1 MRDTN
6 TTKHKRS
13 EKKFPRNKE
22 RLLEAASEKVQ
33 VTYRGRSIRI
43 TSDISTESLKA
54 RRPWIESSERIQMTT
69 QATIPSKTVIM
80 ERETICDRTGFKELM
95 STKSALQRILEG
107 TVQSKEIKY
116 TQEYRE

>member
-43 TSDISTESLKA
+43 TSDISMESLKA

-80 ERETICDRTGFKELM
+80 EGETICDRTGFKELM

-107 TVQSKEIKY
+107 TVQSKEIKQ